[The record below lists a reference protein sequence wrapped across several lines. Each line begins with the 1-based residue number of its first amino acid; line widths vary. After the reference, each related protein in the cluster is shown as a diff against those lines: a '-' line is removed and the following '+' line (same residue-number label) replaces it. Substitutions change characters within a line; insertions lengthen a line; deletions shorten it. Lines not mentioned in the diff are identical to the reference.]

1 MTVLLKTV
9 HGSHLY
15 GLNHEGSDLDYYIVT
30 SSGNSKQSIKDGIDT
45 NTVSFDKFV
54 KLCFDGVPQALEA
67 MFSQVAEIDEIS
79 YFRNGYRAGGSKVID
94 TYRRTIKSLSY
105 DERHTV
111 KYRRHA
117 VRMAL
122 NLNDIVRHGRFNP
135 TLSGSD
141 RVVVKYVAQLSTD
154 YFKEQIN
161 GLSPIEIFDSWQVML
176 EMGEWLHEDY
186 Y

>member
-15 GLNHEGSDLDYYIVT
+15 GLNHEGSDLDYYIIT

-54 KLCFDGVPQALEA
+54 RLCFDGVPQALEA
-67 MFSQVAEIDEIS
+67 MFSQVAEIDEIP

-117 VRMAL
+117 MRMAL
-122 NLNDIVRHGRFNP
+122 NLSDIVSYGRFNP
-135 TLSGSD
+135 TLSGTE
-141 RVVVKYVAQLSTD
+141 RLAVKYVSELPVD
-154 YFKEQIN
+154 DFKQEIN
-161 GLSPIEIFDSWQVML
+161 RTSPIEIFDS
-176 EMGEWLHEDY
+176 
-186 Y
+186 